1 MSWSS
6 RSRRPLTVIAAGG
19 LSVGLAACGGV
30 TTGSSGGDGDY
41 PSGPISLVVGQD
53 AGGST
58 DLIARAVADGAQ
70 DAFGVS
76 MPVENQPGA
85 NGAIATQQVAGQEP
99 DGQRLVLL
107 NASLITITSLVVPED
122 EAVTLDDLDVIMGL
136 SRDDYIMV
144 ANADTG
150 YETVDD
156 IAADSGDLTYGTAGI
171 GTGSQLAQL
180 LLFNEAG
187 IEGSEVPFDS
197 GSPALTAVMG
207 GQVDVATI
215 QVGEAMPQIE
225 AGTVTPITIFSD
237 ERNEYL
243 EDVPTAQEEG
253 YDVPVAQYRAVA
265 LPAGASDEVKD
276 TLREGLEEIVA
287 SESYQEFNES
297 NYLTPVEISGEE
309 VEAQWTELA
318 ETYAQQVEDNGL
330 DLGGAGA

>member
-1 MSWSS
+1 MSWSP
-6 RSRRPLTVIAAGG
+6 RSRRSLAAAAAGG
-19 LSVGLAACGGV
+19 LSVGLVACGGV
-30 TTGSSGGDGDY
+30 TNGATGGDDY
-41 PSGPISLVVGQD
+41 PAGPITLTVGQN

-58 DLIARAVADGAQ
+58 DLIARAVSDRAQ

-85 NGAIATQQVAGQEP
+85 NGAIATQQVANQEA
-99 DGQRLVLL
+99 DGNRLVLL
-107 NASLITITSLVVPED
+107 NASLITITSLVVPEE

-156 IAADSGDLTYGTAGI
+156 VIADSGDLSYGTAGI

-180 LLFNEAG
+180 LLFEEAG
-187 IEGSEVPFDS
+187 VEGNEVPFDS
-197 GSPALTAVMG
+197 GAPALTAVMG

-225 AGTVTPITIFSD
+225 AGTITPITIFSD

-243 EDVPTAQEEG
+243 EDVPTATEEG

-265 LPAGASDEVKD
+265 MPAGASDDVKE
-276 TLREGLEEIVA
+276 TLREGLEEIVS
-287 SESYQEFNES
+287 SEEYQRFNEE
-297 NYLTPVEISGEE
+297 NYLTPAELSGDE
-309 VEAQWTELA
+309 VKAQWTELA
-318 ETYAQQVEDNGL
+318 DDYAQRVEDNEL
-330 DLGGAGA
+330 NLGGAGR

>member
-6 RSRRPLTVIAAGG
+6 RSRRPLAVITAGA

-30 TTGSSGGDGDY
+30 TTGSAAAGDF
-41 PSGPISLVVGQD
+41 PSGPISLVVGQE

-58 DLIARAVADGAQ
+58 DLVARAVADGSQ

-85 NGAIATQQVAGQEP
+85 NGAIATQQVANQEP

-107 NASLITITSLVVPED
+107 NASLITITSLVVPEE
-122 EAVTLDDLDVIMGL
+122 EAVTLDELDVIMGL

-156 IAADSGDLTYGTAGI
+156 IVADSGDITYGTAGI

-180 LLFNEAG
+180 LLFDAAG
-187 IEGSEVPFDS
+187 VEGNEVPFDS

-276 TLREGLEEIVA
+276 SLREGLEQILA
-287 SESYQEFNES
+287 SEAYQRFNED
-297 NYLTPVEISGEE
+297 NYLTPTELSGDE

-318 ETYAQQVEDNGL
+318 DLYAQQVEENDI

>member
-6 RSRRPLTVIAAGG
+6 RSRRPLAVLAVGG
-19 LSVGLAACGGV
+19 LSVGLAACSGV
-30 TTGSSGGDGDY
+30 TTGPAGEGEF
-41 PSGPISLVVGQD
+41 PSGPITLVVGQD

-58 DLIARAVADGAQ
+58 DLIARTVADGAQ

-85 NGAIATQQVAGQEP
+85 NGAIATQQVANQEP

-107 NASLITITSLVVPED
+107 NASLVTITSLVVPEE
-122 EAVTLDDLDVIMGL
+122 EAVTLDELDVIMGL

-144 ANADTG
+144 ANAGTG
-150 YETVDD
+150 YETLDD
-156 IAADSGDLTYGTAGI
+156 VLADSGGITYGTAGI

-187 IEGSEVPFDS
+187 IEGNEVPFDS
-197 GSPALTAVMG
+197 GAPALTAVMG

-287 SESYQEFNES
+287 SEAYQRFNED
-297 NYLTPVEISGEE
+297 NYLTPEEISGEE

-318 ETYAQQVEDNGL
+318 EAYARQVEENGI
-330 DLGGAGA
+330 DLSGAGA

>member
-1 MSWSS
+1 MSWSA
-6 RSRRPLTVIAAGG
+6 RSRRPLAVIVAGG

-30 TTGSSGGDGDY
+30 TTGSAAAGDF
-41 PSGPISLVVGQD
+41 PSGPISLVVGQE

-58 DLIARAVADGAQ
+58 DLVARAVAGGAQ

-76 MPVENQPGA
+76 MPVENRPGA
-85 NGAIATQQVAGQEP
+85 NGAIATQQVANQEP

-107 NASLITITSLVVPED
+107 NASLITITSLVVPEE
-122 EAVTLDDLDVIMGL
+122 EAVTLDDLDIIMGL

-150 YETVDD
+150 YETIED
-156 IAADSGDLTYGTAGI
+156 IVADSGDITYGTAGI

-180 LLFNEAG
+180 LLFEAAG
-187 IEGSEVPFDS
+187 IEGNGVPFDS

-276 TLREGLEEIVA
+276 SLREGLEEIVA
-287 SESYQEFNES
+287 SEAYQRFNED
-297 NYLTPVEISGEE
+297 NYLTPTELSGDE

-318 ETYAQQVEDNGL
+318 ELYAQQVEDNDL